1 MAEKIKLI
9 TAGKLDKTG
18 FKKIG
23 KSFLITVGG
32 AAIGFVADLL
42 NIIDFGGYQN
52 LAIVVLPFM
61 ANVLYKWLGT
71 YESKA

>member
-9 TAGKLDKTG
+9 TAGKLDKVG
-18 FKKIG
+18 LNKIG

-42 NIIDFGGYQN
+42 NVIDFGGYQN
-52 LAIVVLPFM
+52 LAIVALPFI

-71 YESKA
+71 YESK